1 MGSHR
6 LVNAYFDKL
15 LDEIRGTWRY
25 RWLAFG
31 IASLV
36 ALTGWALVFTLPD
49 RYEARAWVMVD
60 TRTALKPALD
70 GLATQ
75 QDVGVELSYVR
86 ESLLTDARLLGV
98 ARLVGLVRAS
108 EPDPVRNDRA
118 VALLRKHV
126 LLTMQ
131 RADDQPERG
140 PSGGTSYGIFY
151 QDTVRPR
158 ALNVVSILLQTL
170 VDETLGG
177 KKEGSENA
185 QLFLETQ
192 VKDYEKRLRNA
203 EDRLADFKSHHFGLM
218 PSERG
223 GYFEQLQKE
232 TAATEETRTKLLVAQ
247 NRRAALQKQLHGD
260 AAVAATAAV
269 APAVSAGGAVG
280 LDTVSRL
287 AQTRAHL
294 DDLLLKF
301 TDKHPDVIE
310 ARKTLAELESRRAA
324 EIESLR
330 NGDASAA
337 ASSGASANPV
347 YQSIQLELNHA
358 DVEIADLGTQLAE
371 HEAKARQL
379 RELLNTAPQVE
390 AEFAQLNRDYDVNK
404 AQYTALLSSFEKAR
418 LGERA
423 DSAGSVKFQVV
434 EPPTVSNRPVSPRR
448 TMLLAGA
455 LLAALA
461 LGTVAANRLDRTRPL
476 VGSSS
481 GLTRVTGIPVLAA
494 FGSAFPERSKRA
506 FNWEIAK
513 ISAACAGLLLAFAAA
528 LLLSHHGARLA
539 VSATLQRLV

>member
-1 MGSHR
+1 M
-6 LVNAYFDKL
+6 
-15 LDEIRGTWRY
+15 
-25 RWLAFG
+25 
-31 IASLV
+31 
-36 ALTGWALVFTLPD
+36 
-49 RYEARAWVMVD
+49 
-60 TRTALKPALD
+60 
-70 GLATQ
+70 
-75 QDVGVELSYVR
+75 
-86 ESLLTDARLLGV
+86 
-98 ARLVGLVRAS
+98 
-108 EPDPVRNDRA
+108 
-118 VALLRKHV
+118 
-126 LLTMQ
+126 
-131 RADDQPERG
+131 
-140 PSGGTSYGIFY
+140 
-151 QDTVRPR
+151 
-158 ALNVVSILLQTL
+158 
-170 VDETLGG
+170 
-177 KKEGSENA
+177 
-185 QLFLETQ
+185 FLETQ
-192 VKDYEKRLRNA
+192 VKDYEKRLRTA
-203 EDRLADFKSHHFGLM
+203 EDRLADFKSQHFGLM
-218 PSERG
+218 PSDRG

-232 TAATEETRTKLLVAQ
+232 TAATEEARTKLLVAN

-269 APAVSAGGAVG
+269 APSLNAGGAVG

-294 DDLLLKF
+294 DELLLKF

-310 ARKTLAELESRRAA
+310 TRKTLAELESRRAA

-371 HEAKARQL
+371 HEAKQRQL
-379 RELLNTAPQVE
+379 RQLLNTAPQVE

-434 EPPTVSNRPVSPRR
+434 EPPTVSNRPVWPRR

-455 LLAALA
+455 LLAALG

-481 GLTRVTGIPVLAA
+481 GLARVTGVPILAA
-494 FGSAFPERSKRA
+494 FGSAFPERSKRT
-506 FNWEIAK
+506 FRWEILR

-539 VSATLQRLV
+539 VSAALQRLV